1 MKRSGLMKD
10 KLKKFRGLGNALI
23 FFFILTIISFLVIQ
37 LVPGDPVRTL
47 LGENVAVLTDEEL
60 DEIRDEYGFNDP
72 VVVQYVRW
80 LGNLFKG
87 DLGTSVTSGQP
98 VVYEIQRTIGTT
110 LYLTLGAIIVI
121 IVVSIPLGLVCA
133 KFKGSI
139 LDKIVNAFCMF
150 LTAMPN
156 FWLGLLLIQL
166 LAVKLR
172 LFPSIGSAK
181 SIQAMFLPSFTLG
194 ITFTPQFIKLLRQNI
209 IESWEKDY
217 VRAARARGITE
228 KRIFCFHVLR
238 DSFTPVLTMFGIS
251 LGELFGGAFITE
263 SIFTMR
269 GLGMLSLDAI
279 KSGDI
284 YVIQAYILFLGVTIF
299 ICNTLVDIG
308 CKCLNPAIKIKGAEK
323 R

>member
-1 MKRSGLMKD
+1 MKN
-10 KLKKFRGLGNALI
+10 KLSKFRGLFNAII
-23 FFFILTIISFLVIQ
+23 FFFVLTIISFLIIQ
-37 LVPGDPVRTL
+37 LVPGDPVRAL
-47 LGENVAVLTDEEL
+47 LGDNAAVLSDAEL
-60 DEIRDEYGFNDP
+60 DEVRAEYGLNDP

-80 LGNLFKG
+80 LGNVFKG
-87 DLGTSVTSGQP
+87 DLGVSITSGQP
-98 VVYEIQRTIGTT
+98 VVKEIQATIGTT
-110 LYLTLGAIIVI
+110 LYLAIGAIIVI

-139 LDKIVNAFCMF
+139 LDRIVDAICMF

-166 LAVKLR
+166 FAVKLR
-172 LFPSIGSAK
+172 IFPAIGSAK
-181 SIQAMFLPSFTLG
+181 SFNAMFLPSFTLG

-209 IESWEKDY
+209 IESWDKDF

-238 DSFTPVLTMFGIS
+238 DAFTPVLTMFGIS

-263 SIFTMR
+263 SIFSMR

-279 KSGDI
+279 KAGDI

-299 ICNTLVDIG
+299 ICNTLVDMG
-308 CKCLNPAIKIKGAEK
+308 CRLLNPAIKIKGAEK